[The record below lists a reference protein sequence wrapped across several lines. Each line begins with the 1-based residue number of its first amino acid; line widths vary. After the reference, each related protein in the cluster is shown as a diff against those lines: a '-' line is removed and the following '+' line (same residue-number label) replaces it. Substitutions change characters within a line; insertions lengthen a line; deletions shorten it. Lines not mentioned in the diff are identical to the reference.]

1 MVGKNLVS
9 RWAAA
14 TLLCGT
20 VISSLGATSDPLDT
34 WYWRNPTPQGNP
46 LYGVCYGN
54 NEFVAI
60 GAKGTVMTS
69 PDGETWLNHTPSTS
83 FDLHGI
89 TYGAGRYVTVGDYGI
104 ILYSDDARNWQL
116 ANSPWFYHLKAVT
129 WGNGLFVA
137 VGENT
142 AILTSPDGATWTLQ
156 ATGSVPLSAVVA
168 ANGVFIAGGDRDSSY
183 AQMLLR
189 STDGTHWVNTSAGF
203 DGPVTALGFGFGK
216 FIASVWNY
224 PDNLLLTSA
233 EGLAWNLVYATPL
246 YANGQIISIVDDGTA
261 LRAIT
266 GSTQDASSPPLIS
279 TNGSDWAEDPSIYLA
294 PLRAMTTGRG
304 RTVVVGESVR
314 YGTYALGGIV
324 VHKEGQGWVP
334 VAHNPM
340 QIQDMVSGNSLAV
353 GIYPQ
358 WNESTSVND
367 LYAAV
372 SSNGF
377 DWQSSVVVSNR
388 VVAPYNS
395 FIFANGRFLMWDTD
409 GFLAH
414 STDGLTWT
422 TTTNLVDPYQSF
434 QTLIGGNSAYVWLA
448 RGGNYYFS
456 DDLTNWEA
464 LPKPADDLTYPP
476 YLPAAYGNGYFV
488 LTDSEQGGVQRSADG
503 RNWEFQSVPNMPSLF
518 GFFDDRFL
526 GWKDGLCVST
536 NGVNWIKILDGKKV
550 TSFVNATY
558 GSGRYL
564 VNGIGHTQSSPGFLL
579 ASVDEG
585 VTWDLHQLPGTQPF
599 WRVMTAFDSVFLNG
613 SYGALVQ
620 SAPIHDATP
629 VIIHALNSRAV
640 RPDEPLGLQAD
651 VYGSLPM
658 NYEWIRDGVTLSG
671 ADEPLLPI
679 INPAEGESH
688 EYSLVISNAFGEVT
702 NGPVRV
708 TAGAPATLGLVAG
721 QQLNGSLVGT
731 AGLTY
736 RIDFQDGSP
745 TGSDWQTLT
754 NLTLNAS
761 AGAFMDTPTTNRF
774 YRALLVP

>member
-1 MVGKNLVS
+1 MVGTNLVS
-9 RWAAA
+9 RCAVTA
-14 TLLCGT
+14 LLCGT
-20 VISSLGATSDPLDT
+20 VISSSGATSDPLDT
-34 WYWRNPTPQGNP
+34 WYWRNPIPQGNP
-46 LYGVCYGN
+46 LYGICYGTD
-54 NEFVAI
+54 EFVAV
-60 GAKGTVMTS
+60 GANGTVMTS
-69 PDGETWLNHTPSTS
+69 PDGEAWLNHEAATS

-137 VGENT
+137 VGEDT
-142 AILTSPDGATWTLQ
+142 AILTSPDGETWTLQ
-156 ATGSVPLSAVVA
+156 ATGSVPLNSVVA
-168 ANGVFIAGGDRDSSY
+168 ANGVIIAGGDRDSSN
-183 AQMLLR
+183 AQILLR

-203 DGPVTALGFGFGK
+203 DGPITALGFGFGK
-216 FIASVWNY
+216 FIASIWNY
-224 PDNLLLTSA
+224 PDDLLLTSA
-233 EGLAWNLVYATPL
+233 DGLTWQLVYAIPL

-261 LRAIT
+261 MRAII
-266 GSTQDASSPPLIS
+266 GANQDVSSPPLIS
-279 TNGSDWAEDPSIYLA
+279 TNGSDWEEDLSAYLA
-294 PLRAMTTGRG
+294 PLDAMATGTG
-304 RTVVVGESVR
+304 RTVAVGESVR
-314 YGTYALGGIV
+314 YDTYGLGGIV
-324 VHKEGQGWVP
+324 VHTQGQGWVP

-340 QIQDMVSGNSLAV
+340 QIYDLVSGNSLAV

-388 VVAPYNS
+388 VPPYNS
-395 FIFANGRFLMWDTD
+395 FIFANGRFLIWDTD

-414 STDGLTWT
+414 STDGSTWT

-434 QTLIGGNSAYVWLA
+434 ETLVAGDGAYVWLA
-448 RGGNYYFS
+448 RGSNYYFS

-488 LTDSEQGGVQRSADG
+488 LTDSVQGGVQRSADG
-503 RNWEFQSVPNMPSLF
+503 RNWEFQSVPNLPSLF

-536 NGVNWIKILDGKKV
+536 NGVNWIKILDGSKV
-550 TSFVNATY
+550 SSFINATY
-558 GSGRYL
+558 GGGRYL
-564 VNGIGHTQSSPGFLL
+564 IDGVGYTQSSPGFLL
-579 ASVDEG
+579 ASADEG
-585 VTWDLHQLPGTQPF
+585 ATWDLHQLPGTLPF
-599 WRVMTAFDSVFLNG
+599 WRGLTAFDSAVLIGN
-613 SYGALVQ
+613 YGALVQ
-620 SAPIHDATP
+620 SGPFHDTAPAVVHSLT
-629 VIIHALNSRAV
+629 SRAIQ
-640 RPDEPLGLQAD
+640 PGEPLGLQDD

-658 NYEWIRDGVTLSG
+658 NYKWFRDGVILSG

-679 INPAEGESH
+679 LNPAEGESH
-688 EYSLVISNAFGEVT
+688 EYSLVVSNAFGSVT

-708 TAGAPATLGLVAG
+708 TAGAPANLGLVAG

-736 RIDFQDGSP
+736 RIDFQDGAP
-745 TGSDWQTLT
+745 TGSEWQTLT
-754 NLTLNAS
+754 NLTLNGT
-761 AGAFMDTPTTNRF
+761 AGAFTDSPTTNRF